1 MEIIRKNIQKNK
13 SVVVATLLFLVILF
27 GAIMRLWQLGHASYW
42 LDEGFTLI
50 QARGIAIHGYPL
62 LDSGYAEWKDLLIP
76 YTVAPFVKIFGF
88 NHAWVLRLVPAIF
101 GILTML
107 VGYHLAMNMF
117 SWRVGL
123 IFSFFIASCHW
134 YIAWSQQVRGYSA
147 VIFFVLLMFY
157 FLSKFEHKMEAKYIQ
172 YAFLS
177 VLLAVLSKKF
187 AVILFVPFLV
197 YLLGKKFYRAVFI
210 LGGISSFIAIF
221 FISKAWQAITI
232 NPIGYFGFYI
242 NNYLLEYFGIF
253 TVLAI
258 IGGLVIFWSDSKH
271 KVLNSSILAFIVS
284 TIIVF
289 SAFVFVSERRYL
301 LMITPFIFLYAAY
314 AIEYIANKFKY
325 YNIVEVVLFLAVVAI
340 AGTHNYSTI
349 LVPKKQYNLEHY
361 TPQPNYNKAY
371 NKILEKGFTKNDT
384 IISTIPLLDI
394 IYLGRANYAIPWSLT
409 GRRGDT
415 TFRGRQ
421 EMYSGAKTLKDKTGN
436 SAIVKIQKLQKK
448 GNVYVVMDSLASQR
462 MEFDLWDDITDLGEE
477 IIKDGKESRVTVY
490 LFPELVK
497 K

>member
-1 MEIIRKNIQKNK
+1 METIRKNIEKNK
-13 SVVVATLLFLVILF
+13 SVVVATLLFLIILF
-27 GAIMRLWQLGHASYW
+27 GAIMRLWQLGYASYW

-88 NHAWVLRLVPAIF
+88 QHAWALRLIPAVF
-101 GILTML
+101 GILTIFI
-107 VGYHLAMNMF
+107 GYRLAMNIF

-177 VLLAVLSKKF
+177 ILLAVLAKKF
-187 AVILFVPFLV
+187 AIILFVPFLV
-197 YLLGKKFYRAVFI
+197 YLLGKKFYRAVFM
-210 LGGISSFIAIF
+210 LGGISGLVAIF
-221 FISKAWQAITI
+221 FVSKAWQAITI
-232 NPIGYFGFYI
+232 NPIGYFAFYV

-253 TVLAI
+253 IVLAV
-258 IGGLVIFWSDSKH
+258 IGGLVVFWSDSKY
-271 KVLNSSILAFIVS
+271 KVLNSSILAFVVS

-314 AIEYIANKFKY
+314 LIEFIAKKFRY
-325 YNIVEVVLFLAVVAI
+325 HNVVGLVLFIVVI
-340 AGTHNYSTI
+340 IVSGIYNYSTI
-349 LVPKKQYNLEHY
+349 LIPQKQYNLEYY

-371 NKILEKGFTKNDT
+371 NKILEKGFTEDDT

-394 IYLGRANYAIPWSLT
+394 IYLGRADYAIPWSLT
-409 GRRGDT
+409 GREGDT

-436 SAIVKIQKLQKK
+436 STIVKIEKLQKK
-448 GNVYVVMDSLASQR
+448 GNVYVVMDSLASRR

-477 IIKDGKESRVTVY
+477 IIKDGSESRVVVY
-490 LFPELVK
+490 LFPELVNE
-497 K
+497 